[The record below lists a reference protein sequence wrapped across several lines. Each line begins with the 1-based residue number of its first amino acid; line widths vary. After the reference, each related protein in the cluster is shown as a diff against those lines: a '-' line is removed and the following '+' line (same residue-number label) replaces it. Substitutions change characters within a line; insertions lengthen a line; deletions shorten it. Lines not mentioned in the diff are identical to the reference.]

1 VDADLSLED
10 TAPSLG
16 GVMKEKIQEEKS
28 DMDLKNCLLAS

>member
-1 VDADLSLED
+1 VDADLSLEV

-16 GVMKEKIQEEKS
+16 GERREKIHEEGS